1 MVKGCNMNGTKE
13 KPLSKLL
20 DTLDNLLSKFEG
32 VMLALGVMAM
42 ALTTIAAVV
51 SRFIF
56 NDALTV
62 TDELNMI
69 FIVVVTFAGLSYA
82 ARNGRHI
89 RMSAIYDAMPTKARK
104 FAMICIS
111 LTTSIFMFV
120 LAKYSFEYI
129 VEVYESGRILPAIGI
144 PVFYVYLWVPIGFTV
159 TALQYLF
166 TVIKNISEPDVYLS
180 TTVKDGYSDSKN
192 DIEV

>member
-1 MVKGCNMNGTKE
+1 MNGTKE